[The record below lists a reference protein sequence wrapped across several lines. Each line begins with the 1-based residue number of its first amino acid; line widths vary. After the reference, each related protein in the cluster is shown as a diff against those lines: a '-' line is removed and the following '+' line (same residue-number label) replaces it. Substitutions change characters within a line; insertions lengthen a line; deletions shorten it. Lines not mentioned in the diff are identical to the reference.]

1 MAVNKF
7 GGLSMDTWAFIREKN
22 IGLSYTKNMLESYS
36 TMEELFWE
44 VHGVDSMQ
52 IRLFKPL

>member
-1 MAVNKF
+1 
-7 GGLSMDTWAFIREKN
+7 MDTWAFIREKN